1 MSKNNR
7 SPMKVA
13 EKPKNFKRAIKNL
26 ALYCKKYWFVI
37 ILALAFAVGG
47 TVLTVIGPDY
57 VAQITDEL
65 FAAIT
70 GLRDVNLDVIW
81 DVGIFLIII
90 YVAGALLNVIEG
102 FIMSTVTNRVTQKM
116 RYDISK
122 KINRLPLRY
131 LDSHPYGDVLSR
143 VTNDVDLI
151 GQSLNNSITT
161 LVASIALF
169 LGSMIMMFVTN
180 WILALSAIA
189 TSLLGFIIIAL
200 IMSKSQKYFTQQ
212 QSSLGDINGHIEEV
226 YSGHNVVKAYNHDK
240 HTKAT
245 FDGIN
250 KKLYTSAWKSQF
262 LSGTMMPLMQFIGN
276 LGYVVVC
283 VVGAVLLINGYITF
297 GVISAF
303 IIYVRLFTQPLSQMA
318 QAFTNLQS
326 TSAASERVFA
336 FLDEKEMPDE
346 SAKTAKIE
354 KIKGAVEFDHVKFG
368 YDAKDFDLPTTPVFK
383 RNERQAKFVRCP
395 VKLKRAVATYNPNK
409 LIIKDF
415 SVSVTPGQK
424 VAIVGPT
431 GAGKTTLVN
440 LLMRFYDVNSG
451 EIRIDGVPTSTLTRE
466 NVHELFSMVLQD
478 TWIFDGTVRENIVY
492 DKKGV
497 TEEQVVAAA
506 KACGIDHFIRTLPH
520 GYDTRLDEN
529 TTISAGQKQLMTIA
543 RAMVQNSPMLILDEA
558 TSSVDTRTEVII
570 QQAMD
575 ALTKGRTSFVI
586 AHRLSTIKNADLIL
600 VMRNGDV
607 VEKGNHEELL
617 AKNGFYA
624 ELYNSQFESSD

>member
-1 MSKNNR
+1 MSNKR
-7 SPMKVA
+7 GPMKVA
-13 EKPKNFKRAIKNL
+13 EKPKNFKLAIKSL
-26 ALYCKKYWFVI
+26 AIYCKKYWVVI
-37 ILALAFAVGG
+37 ILALLLAVGG

-57 VAQITDEL
+57 VAKITDEL
-65 FAAIT
+65 FEAISL
-70 GLRDVNLDVIW
+70 GRDVNLDLIW
-81 DVGIFLIII
+81 NVGIFLIII
-90 YVAGALLNVIEG
+90 YVVGALLNVIEG
-102 FIMSTVTNRVTQKM
+102 FIMATVTNRVTQKM
-116 RYDISK
+116 RYDISR

-161 LVASIALF
+161 LVSSIALF
-169 LGSMIMMFVTN
+169 LGSGLMMFVTN

-189 TSLLGFIIIAL
+189 TSILGFIIIAL
-200 IMSKSQKYFTQQ
+200 IMSKSQKYFIEQQ
-212 QSSLGDINGHIEEV
+212 TSLGNINGQIEEV
-226 YSGHNVVKAYNHDK
+226 YSGHNVVKAYNNER
-240 HTKAT
+240 HTKHT

-283 VVGAVLLINGYITF
+283 VVGAVLLIHGHITF

-303 IIYVRLFTQPLSQMA
+303 IIYVRLFSQPLSQMA
-318 QAFTNLQS
+318 QAFTSLQS
-326 TSAASERVFA
+326 TGAASERVFE
-336 FLDEKEMPDE
+336 FLGERELANE
-346 SAKTAKIE
+346 SNKTKKLE
-354 KIKGAVEFDHVKFG
+354 NIKGAVEFDHVKFG
-368 YDAKDFDLPTTPVFK
+368 YNAKDFIYPTAPVFK
-383 RNERQAKFVRCP
+383 TASKFAKFNKISGIIPSRCAYDP
-395 VKLKRAVATYNPNK
+395 RK

-415 SVSVTPGQK
+415 SVSVSPGQK

-440 LLMRFYDVNSG
+440 LLMRFYEVNSG
-451 EIRIDGVPTSTLTRE
+451 EIRIDNVPTHSLTRE

-497 TEEQVVAAA
+497 TDVEVVAAA

-520 GYDTRLDEN
+520 GYDTVLDEN
-529 TTISAGQKQLMTIA
+529 TTISAGQRQLMTIA

-558 TSSVDTRTEVII
+558 TSSVDTRTEILI

-575 ALTKGRTSFVI
+575 KLTEGRTSFVI
-586 AHRLSTIKNADLIL
+586 AHRLSTIKNADIIL
-600 VMRNGDV
+600 VMREGDV
-607 VEKGNHEELL
+607 IEKGTHEELL

-624 ELYNSQFESSD
+624 TLYNSQFESDE

>member
-26 ALYCKKYWFVI
+26 ALYCKKYWFII

-131 LDSHPYGDVLSR
+131 LDAHPYGDVLSR

-161 LVASIALF
+161 LVASVALF

-189 TSLLGFIIIAL
+189 TSVLGFIIIAI

-226 YSGHNVVKAYNHDK
+226 YSGHNVVKAYNNEK

-250 KKLYTSAWKSQF
+250 KKLYNSAWKSQF

-283 VVGAVLLINGYITF
+283 VVGAVLLVNGYITF

-326 TSAASERVFA
+326 TSAASERVFD

-346 SAKTAKIE
+346 SAKTTKLE
-354 KIKGAVEFDHVKFG
+354 NIKGAVEFDHVKFG
-368 YDAKDFDLPTTPVFK
+368 YNAKDFDLPTAPVFK
-383 RNERQAKFVRCP
+383 RNERQTKFVRCP
-395 VKLKRAVATYNPNK
+395 VKMKKAIATYNPNK

-415 SVSVTPGQK
+415 SVSVRPGQK

-451 EIRIDGVPTSTLTRE
+451 EIRIDGVPTSKLTRE

-478 TWIFDGTVRENIVY
+478 TWIFEGTVRENIVY

-497 TEEQVVAAA
+497 SEKQVVAAA

-586 AHRLSTIKNADLIL
+586 AHRLSTIKNSDLIL

-607 VEKGNHEELL
+607 VEKGNHEQLL

-624 ELYNSQFESSD
+624 ELYNSQFESE

>member
-1 MSKNNR
+1 
-7 SPMKVA
+7 MKVA

-131 LDSHPYGDVLSR
+131 LDAHPYGDVLSR

-161 LVASIALF
+161 LVASVALF

-189 TSLLGFIIIAL
+189 TSVLGFIIIAI

-226 YSGHNVVKAYNHDK
+226 YSGHNVVKAYNNEK

-250 KKLYTSAWKSQF
+250 KKLYNSAWKSQF

-283 VVGAVLLINGYITF
+283 VVGAVLLVNGYITF

-326 TSAASERVFA
+326 TSAASERVFD

-346 SAKTAKIE
+346 SAKTTKLE
-354 KIKGAVEFDHVKFG
+354 NIKGAVEFDHVKFG
-368 YDAKDFDLPTTPVFK
+368 YNAKDFDLPTAPVFK
-383 RNERQAKFVRCP
+383 RNERQTKFVRCP
-395 VKLKRAVATYNPNK
+395 VKMKKAIATYNPNK

-415 SVSVTPGQK
+415 SVSVRPGQK

-451 EIRIDGVPTSTLTRE
+451 EIRIDGVSTSKLTRE

-478 TWIFDGTVRENIVY
+478 TWIFEGTVRENIVY

-497 TEEQVVAAA
+497 SENQVVAAA

-586 AHRLSTIKNADLIL
+586 AHRLSTIKNSDLIL

-607 VEKGNHEELL
+607 VEKGNHEQLL

-624 ELYNSQFESSD
+624 ELYNSQFESE

>member
-1 MSKNNR
+1 MSKNNHG
-7 SPMKVA
+7 PMKVA
-13 EKPKNFKRAIKNL
+13 DKPKNFKKAIKSL
-26 ALYCKKYWFVI
+26 ALYCKKYWWAI
-37 ILALAFAVGG
+37 ILALLLAVGG

-65 FAAIT
+65 YAAIAN
-70 GLRDVNLDVIW
+70 GRDVNIDLIW
-81 DVGIFLIII
+81 NVGIFLIII
-90 YVAGALLNVIEG
+90 YVVGALLNVIEG
-102 FIMSTVTNRVTQKM
+102 FIMATVTNRVTQKM
-116 RYDISK
+116 RYDISR

-151 GQSLNNSITT
+151 GQTLNNSVTT
-161 LVASIALF
+161 LVTSIALF
-169 LGSMIMMFVTN
+169 LGSMLMMFITN

-189 TSLLGFIIIAL
+189 TSVLGFIIIAV
-200 IMSKSQKYFTQQ
+200 IMSRSQKYFVQQ
-212 QSSLGDINGHIEEV
+212 QASLGDINGQIEEV
-226 YSGHNVVKAYNHDK
+226 YSGHNVVKAYNNER

-250 KKLYTSAWKSQF
+250 KKLYNSAWKSQF

-318 QAFTNLQS
+318 QAFTSLQS
-326 TSAASERVFA
+326 TGAASERVFN
-336 FLDEKEMPDE
+336 FLDEREMDDE
-346 SAKTAKIE
+346 SAKTAKLE
-354 KIKGAVEFDHVKFG
+354 NVKGAVEFDHVKFG
-368 YDAKDFDLPTTPVFK
+368 YDAKNFDLPTSPVFK
-383 RNERQAKFVRCP
+383 NSKKFAKFDKISGIKPSIC
-395 VKLKRAVATYNPNK
+395 TYNPKK

-415 SVSVTPGQK
+415 SVSVSPGQK

-440 LLMRFYDVNSG
+440 LLMRFYEVNSG
-451 EIRIDGVPTSTLTRE
+451 EIRIDGVPTSSLTRG
-466 NVHELFSMVLQD
+466 NVHDLFSMVLQD
-478 TWIFDGTVRENIVY
+478 TWIFDGTVAENIVY

-497 TEEQVVAAA
+497 TKEQVVEAA
-506 KACGIDHFIRTLPH
+506 KACGLDHFIRTLPH
-520 GYDTRLDEN
+520 GYETKLDEN
-529 TTISAGQKQLMTIA
+529 TTISAGQRQLMTIA

-558 TSSVDTRTEVII
+558 TSSVDTRTEILI

-575 ALTKGRTSFVI
+575 KLTVGRTSFVI
-586 AHRLSTIKNADLIL
+586 AHRLSTIKNADVIL
-600 VMRNGDV
+600 VMRDGDV
-607 VEKGNHEELL
+607 IEKGTHEELL

-624 ELYNSQFESSD
+624 TLYNSQFESDE